1 MNDAFEVIVHQG
13 VQLLVY
19 RQWWDEGLVHG
30 MTLRELD
37 FGTSKAR
44 ETLPRFS
51 ELLGVDAVML
61 PSQTHS
67 ALVVDLRSGETVAQ
81 HHRGEQGSL
90 TFAECDA
97 VIAPHEQVE
106 SGVRTAFGVRTADCV
121 PLIVRAKNGWGV
133 IHAGWRGLATG
144 IIANT
149 VELLRGIEEVAIFA
163 AAGPRRYEVGPEV
176 IDQIGESAVYVS
188 DPSTQRALLDTAA
201 TAAQQ
206 VRACAPGARVA
217 IADICSIEDERF
229 HSYRRDGDAAG
240 RCLTFVVP

>member
-1 MNDAFEVIVHQG
+1 MNSAFDVVEHRG

-19 RQWWDEGLVHG
+19 RPWWDAGIVHG

-37 FGTSKAR
+37 FGTGKAR
-44 ETLPRFS
+44 ETLPRFG
-51 ELLGVDAVML
+51 ELLGVATVML

-67 ALVVDLRSGETVAQ
+67 ALVIDLRSHET
-81 HHRGEQGSL
+81 L
-90 TFAECDA
+90 TAYRSKELGGLSFAECDA
-97 VIAPHEQVE
+97 VIAPCEQVMP
-106 SGVRTAFGVRTADCV
+106 GDGAAFGIRTADCV
-121 PLIVRAKNGWGV
+121 PLVVRAKSGWGV

-149 VELLRGIEEVAIFA
+149 VELLDGVEEIAIFA

-176 IDQIGESAVYVS
+176 IEQIGGSAVYVS
-188 DPSTQRALLDTAA
+188 DSSTQRALLDTAA
-201 TAAQQ
+201 TAARQ
-206 VRACAPGARVA
+206 VRACAPQARVVVA
-217 IADICSIEDERF
+217 EICSIEDERF

>member
-1 MNDAFEVIVHQG
+1 MNSAFEVVVHRG

-19 RQWWDEGLVHG
+19 RPWWEGGIVHG

-37 FGTSKAR
+37 FGNRNAR

-51 ELLGVDAVML
+51 EMLEVDAVML

-67 ALVVDLRSGETVAQ
+67 ALVFDLRSPETVAAYRSQ
-81 HHRGEQGSL
+81 KQGSL

-97 VIAPHEQVE
+97 VVAPVEQHVP
-106 SGVRTAFGVRTADCV
+106 GVRTAFGVRTADCV
-121 PLIVRAKNGWGV
+121 PLIVRAQSGWGV

-149 VELLRGIEEVAIFA
+149 VMLLEGVEEVAIFA
-163 AAGPRRYEVGPEV
+163 AAGSRRYEVGPEV
-176 IDQIGESAVYVS
+176 IEQIGESAVHV
-188 DPSTQRALLDTAA
+188 PVPNTQRALLDTAA
-201 TAAQQ
+201 TAAHQ
-206 VRACAPGARVA
+206 VRACAPLARVA
-217 IADICSIEDERF
+217 VAEICSIEDERF

-240 RCLTFVVP
+240 RSLTFVVP

>member
-1 MNDAFEVIVHQG
+1 MHSAFEVVNHCG

-19 RQWWDEGLVHG
+19 RPWWDAGIVHG

-37 FGTSKAR
+37 FGTGKAR
-44 ETLPRFS
+44 ETVPYFS

-67 ALVVDLRSGETVAQ
+67 ALVFDLRARETLAAYCSN
-81 HHRGEQGSL
+81 EQGGL

-97 VIAPHEQVE
+97 VVAPCEQVVP
-106 SGVRTAFGVRTADCV
+106 GARVAFGVRTADCV
-121 PLIVRAKNGWGV
+121 PLIVRARSGWGV

-149 VELLRGIEEVAIFA
+149 VKLLEGIEEVAIFA
-163 AAGPRRYEVGPEV
+163 AAGPQRYEVGPEV
-176 IDQIGESAVYVS
+176 IEQIGESAVHVT
-188 DPSTQRALLDTAA
+188 DPITQRALLDTAA
-201 TAAQQ
+201 TAARQ
-206 VRACAPGARVA
+206 VRGCAPEAWVTVA
-217 IADICSIEDERF
+217 EICSIDDERF

-240 RCLTFVVP
+240 RALTFVVP